1 MPERTRE
8 RASDVIRIIQL
19 DASAKSDTAGTK
31 RARQGGACN
40 AFWLGVVAASVCVRV
55 CVRCTANEVRF
66 GGRRARK
73 QCAIIPCWLQV
84 CKSRSRCRYRRRY
97 SRGFVAVAVAVAM
110 AVALDAAD

>member
-8 RASDVIRIIQL
+8 RACDVIRIIQL
-19 DASAKSDTAGTK
+19 DASAKSDPAGTK
-31 RARQGGACN
+31 RTRQDGGVCN
-40 AFWLGVVAASVCVRV
+40 AFWLGVVAASV

-84 CKSRSRCRYRRRY
+84 CKGRSRCRYRRRY
-97 SRGFVAVAVAVAM
+97 SRGFVAVAVAVA
-110 AVALDAAD
+110 VALDAAD